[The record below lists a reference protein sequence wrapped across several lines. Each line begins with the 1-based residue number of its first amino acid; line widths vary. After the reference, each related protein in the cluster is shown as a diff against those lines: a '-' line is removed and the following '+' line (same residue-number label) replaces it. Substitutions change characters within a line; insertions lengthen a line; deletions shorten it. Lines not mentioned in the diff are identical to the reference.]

1 MTDPNRDMLK
11 LICQHHLTNGGTRNR
26 VKVKN
31 FLDSNTD
38 RELAE
43 TLLRHDPLYAPGK
56 ICTYGTADDFEPIFA
71 KLRAGFPE
79 WMQQPQQ
86 VQPQKQQ
93 NPPISC

>member
-1 MTDPNRDMLK
+1 MTDSNRDMLV
-11 LICQHHLTNGGTRNR
+11 LICQHHLTNGGNR
-26 VKVKN
+26 SRFMVKR
-31 FLDSNTD
+31 FLEANTD

-56 ICTYGTADDFEPIFA
+56 ICTYGDADDFEPIFA

-86 VQPQKQQ
+86 IQPKD
-93 NPPISC
+93 PEPSVPC